1 MRRIGER
8 ILNAKAPTAIVLS
21 CRSYYDGATARNR
34 RSLSRKLRHVDLR
47 DAAWAY
53 IETRD
58 LQLPGNNRL
67 RPTPERSATA
77 ALAVRC
83 CFCSAYRL
91 APQRSSSRR
100 KKFITLFRN
109 FSLPIL

>member
-21 CRSYYDGATARNR
+21 CRSYYDGATARDR

-47 DAAWAY
+47 DAASAY

-67 RPTPERSATA
+67 RPTPSVARPPHLRSDVVFVARID
-77 ALAVRC
+77 LLLSVR
-83 CFCSAYRL
+83 
-91 APQRSSSRR
+91 RR
-100 KKFITLFRN
+100 GEK
-109 FSLPIL
+109 SL